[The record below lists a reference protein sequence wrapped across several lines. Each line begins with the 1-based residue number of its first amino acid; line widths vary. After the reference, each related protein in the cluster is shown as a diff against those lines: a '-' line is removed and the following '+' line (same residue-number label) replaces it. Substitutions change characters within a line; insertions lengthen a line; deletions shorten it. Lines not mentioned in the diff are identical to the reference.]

1 MKLISRCTPYE
12 YESLPN
18 YISRLAKSNFCT
30 IRWMCD
36 FFEIKI
42 SKIEKILNCNSDNL
56 QKIVGRLASKTGLE
70 KSEIIKMTLE
80 LYKPYASLSHTFYC
94 PQCLGENHYHRIY
107 WCLEKIKVCH
117 IHNTYLL
124 DQCTNCGQPVSIEDI
139 IYGKCSCGQKLN
151 ECDSILCDNQ
161 QLINLQLLYY
171 RACEVLTYEL
181 NKKVDIFYH
190 LKKREFLEVYDF
202 IYSFVKYYYSLI
214 SHKLNYKDLDTEDGL
229 KNEICKIFV
238 SWPTYLYYLMD
249 TINNEFWYWQNY
261 LPAKDYRKKVKKVG
275 NFDKEVCRYNPS
287 LILKMPTLSSS
298 LECGIGNLPKAE
310 ILYKAYLE
318 YFEKNFG
325 INFLKQR
332 LLINHIKPCQDNYLS
347 AIEVYSLFVNNIFFK
362 QFERKYY
369 DAINIDVEK
378 FKTSLFKKEF
388 VLLEDVFNFI
398 GYFLE
403 KGKFLSLSE
412 IQNPEYYTILRI
424 YGQFK
429 TFGIDYNDIFDMV
442 KKYNLQIKI
451 DATAPNVLSMFLI
464 DPKEIDKLLTTY
476 SIMF

>member
-1 MKLISRCTPYE
+1 MKLINRCTPYE
-12 YESLPN
+12 RESLPN
-18 YISRLAKSNFCT
+18 YISRLAESNFCAT
-30 IRWMCD
+30 RWMCD
-36 FFEIKI
+36 YLQIKI
-42 SKIEKILNCNSDNL
+42 SKIEKILNCNNDNL
-56 QKIVGRLASKTGLE
+56 QKIVGRLSSKTGLE
-70 KSEIIKMTLE
+70 KSEIIKMTLDP
-80 LYKPYASLSHTFYC
+80 YKPYASLTHTFYC

-107 WCLEKIKVCH
+107 WCLEKIEVCH

-139 IYGKCSCGQKLN
+139 IDGKCSCGQKFN

-161 QLINLQLLYY
+161 QLVNLQLLYY

-238 SWPTYLYYLMD
+238 SWPTYLYNLMD
-249 TINNEFWYWQNY
+249 VINDEFWYWQ
-261 LPAKDYRKKVKKVG
+261 DYVFNTDYIKNIRKIG
-275 NFDKEVCRYNPS
+275 NLNKEVCRYNPT
-287 LILKMPTLSSS
+287 LILKMPTLNCYS
-298 LECGIGNLPKAE
+298 ERGIGNLPKAE
-310 ILYKAYLE
+310 IVYEAYLE

-332 LLINHIKPCQDNYLS
+332 LLINHIEPSQDSYLS
-347 AIEVYSLFVNNIFFK
+347 ALEIYSLFVDNIFFK

-369 DAINIDVEK
+369 DSINIDIEN
-378 FKTSLFKKEF
+378 FKMSLFKKEF

-403 KGKFLSLSE
+403 KGEFISLSQ
-412 IQNPEYYTILRI
+412 IQNTEYYTIFHI
-424 YGQFK
+424 YEQFK
-429 TFGIDYNDIFDMV
+429 TYGIDYNDIFYMIR
-442 KKYNLQIKI
+442 KYNLRIKI
-451 DATAPNVLSMFLI
+451 DTTAPNVLSMFLI
-464 DPKEIDKLLTTY
+464 DPKEIDRLLPT
-476 SIMF
+476 